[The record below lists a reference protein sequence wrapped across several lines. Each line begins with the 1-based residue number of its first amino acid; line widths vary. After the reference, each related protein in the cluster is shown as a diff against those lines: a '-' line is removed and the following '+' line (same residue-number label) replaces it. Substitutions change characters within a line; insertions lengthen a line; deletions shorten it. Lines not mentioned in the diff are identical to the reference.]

1 MRVSTAAAI
10 CSTVRRK
17 EKMYFSCEDAIKA
30 VSQAGFDA
38 IDMSFVSYGREGLP
52 LAQPD
57 WRDWVKRRK
66 EDCDAVGL
74 PINQG
79 HAHYYIHS
87 QSRQFSQLDWE
98 ENTAKILRDIEAAG
112 ICKVPW
118 LVLHPDTV
126 LDGAGYS
133 RRLSLEKER
142 ERFLRFGEVASKWG
156 VGIAIENMPDNRLGE
171 RYFGVTAEDL
181 LELLERLG
189 DENLFGICWDTGHAN
204 LNKLNQPES
213 IRQMGRHLKAL
224 HVNDN
229 RGEKDDHLLPY
240 LGSIEWEPLLLALK
254 EIRYAGDFTY
264 EIHNFTAGFE
274 PNLHQE
280 AVKFACKVARQ
291 MVSVIESG
299 D

>member
-52 LAQPD
+52 LAKPD
-57 WRDWVKRRK
+57 WRDWIKRQK
-66 EDCDAVGL
+66 EACDALDL
-74 PINQG
+74 PITQG
-79 HAHYYIHS
+79 HAHYYGHP
-87 QSRQFSQLDWE
+87 QSRAFTPLEWKAHTD
-98 ENTAKILRDIEAAG
+98 KIFRDIEAAG
-112 ICKVPW
+112 ICQVPW
-118 LVLHPDTV
+118 LVFHPDTIW
-126 LDGAGYS
+126 DSAGYS

-142 ERFLRFGEVASKWG
+142 ERFLRFGEAASKWG
-156 VGIAIENMPDNRLGE
+156 VGIAIENMVDNRFGD

-181 LELLERLG
+181 LELLDLLG
-189 DENLFGICWDTGHAN
+189 DDSLFGVCWDTGHAN
-204 LNKLNQPES
+204 LNRINQPEA
-213 IRQMGRHLKAL
+213 IRQIGTHLKAL
-224 HVNDN
+224 HINDN
-229 RGEKDDHLLPY
+229 RGEADDHLLPY
-240 LGSIEWEPLLLALK
+240 LGYIEWEPLLLALK

-291 MVSVIESG
+291 MVSIIENG